1 MKLPHLIVRL
11 IVPETNSDVR
21 NIELKCS
28 EFFFFFF
35 LPYEVLKALSLTEYS

>member
-21 NIELKCS
+21 NIELKM
-28 EFFFFFF
+28 EWIFF
-35 LPYEVLKALSLTEYS
+35 YALWGLESFVIDRK

>member
-28 EFFFFFF
+28 EFFFF

>member
-28 EFFFFFF
+28 EFF

>member
-28 EFFFFFF
+28 DFFFFF
-35 LPYEVLKALSLTEYS
+35 LPYEVMKALSLTEYS